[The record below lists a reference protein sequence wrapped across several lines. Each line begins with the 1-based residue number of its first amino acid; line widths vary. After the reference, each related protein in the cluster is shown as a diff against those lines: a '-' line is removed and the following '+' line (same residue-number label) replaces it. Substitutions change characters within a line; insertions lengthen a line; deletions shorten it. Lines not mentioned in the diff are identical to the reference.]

1 MPHNSRSYQRL
12 AELRRIGDE
21 IAAKSRDWATTQ
33 DKISVTDPLKQQ
45 KRMGTGMA
53 ILAWIAI
60 LALLSLYFGDV
71 LERQAN
77 PNRSVQSQ
85 VIDGGVREVVLKRNR
100 AGHYVTNGFI
110 NGQEVVFL
118 LDTGATGVAIPAALA
133 ERLSLPRGRRVMT
146 STANGNAYAYQTR
159 LASVAVGDI
168 ELAGVEAAISPG
180 LNMGEVLLGMS
191 FLKHIE
197 FSQRGNTLTLRQY
210 PGP

>member
-1 MPHNSRSYQRL
+1 
-12 AELRRIGDE
+12 
-21 IAAKSRDWATTQ
+21 
-33 DKISVTDPLKQQ
+33 
-45 KRMGTGMA
+45 MGTGMA

-77 PNRSVQSQ
+77 PNRSVQSE
-85 VIDGGVREVVLKRNR
+85 VSNSGVREVTLKRNR
-100 AGHYVTNGFI
+100 AGHYVASGFI

-133 ERLSLPRGRRVMT
+133 EQLNLPLGRRMVT
-146 STANGNAYAYQTR
+146 STANGNAFAYQTR
-159 LASVAVGDI
+159 LASVALGDI
-168 ELAGVEAAISPG
+168 ELTGVDAAISPG

-197 FSQRGNTLTLRQY
+197 FSQRGNTLTLRQH
-210 PGP
+210 PTP